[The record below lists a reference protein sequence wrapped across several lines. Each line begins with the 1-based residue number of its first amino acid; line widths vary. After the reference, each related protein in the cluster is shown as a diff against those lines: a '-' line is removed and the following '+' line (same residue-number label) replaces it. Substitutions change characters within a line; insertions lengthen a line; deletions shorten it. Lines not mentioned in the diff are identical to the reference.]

1 MSITSLFLALIN
13 GKTLHILEEEGG
25 GQELPNFF
33 SKGDGKYSFI
43 KLTPS
48 HLKMLECLP
57 QKRWEERVKAF
68 VIGGEKL
75 TQSHI
80 KYWQQKL
87 PSIDLYNEYGPTEA
101 TVACCV
107 FKISKSYNSFDP
119 LPIGKPIDNTEIY
132 ILDEQMREVGIGI
145 PGEIYI
151 GGVGLARG
159 YINNPELTK
168 EKFVENPF
176 SEDKSSRLY
185 KTGDLGRYLEDGN
198 IQYLGR
204 IDNQIK
210 LRGYRIE
217 PGEIETYI
225 ERHEG
230 VKACVVLVKKDNKGH
245 ESLVAYV
252 VLEEKGKHGEH
263 LAERKTEQLRQ
274 ELRQKLP
281 EYMIPN
287 YFIEVDELP
296 LNANGKIDRKKLPE
310 LDAVGWEKERKIIL
324 PRNNTEKDLV
334 NLWKKIL
341 PTKDIGISD
350 NFFEL
355 GGHSMLMTQV
365 IVHILKEYG
374 VDLPLRPFFEEPT
387 IARLSHVIKDKKNL
401 LSSDALHILMQDT
414 QLEKVLENPAKIAS
428 FVRKK
433 NEESTILLTGATGF
447 LGIHLLSELCQQQY
461 QKIYCLVREKNEL
474 AATKKI
480 LKAAA
485 HYGVNIQPSFMNII
499 IPVLGD
505 IEKPLL
511 GISESNY
518 KKLEKEVDIIFHNA
532 AFVNHILDYQ
542 KLRKSNVLGTKEII
556 KLAFSHKQKKVNY
569 VSTLSNYLIDSNG
582 YIAEK
587 LPEQYDFKTLAAGYA
602 LTKAVSEI
610 VLCKAM
616 REGLPLTVFRP
627 NYILGGE
634 TKSKNL
640 QESRHLLS
648 LIKGCIQMGFAPDW
662 ETVLDLSS
670 ANFLAM
676 LIVRI
681 EEYNSNKTVYNLTNP
696 HKLKW
701 IDLIKFLQNKGYK
714 LEIITEKEWKKM
726 LMSHVDQ
733 ENALYPFLSIY
744 LQERDENEKS
754 QSVIVMD
761 KNLSEFMKVKN
772 QEWPIVDEHFIEE
785 CILPHLN

>member
-1 MSITSLFLALIN
+1 
-13 GKTLHILEEEGG
+13 
-25 GQELPNFF
+25 
-33 SKGDGKYSFI
+33 
-43 KLTPS
+43 
-48 HLKMLECLP
+48 
-57 QKRWEERVKAF
+57 
-68 VIGGEKL
+68 
-75 TQSHI
+75 
-80 KYWQQKL
+80 
-87 PSIDLYNEYGPTEA
+87 
-101 TVACCV
+101 
-107 FKISKSYNSFDP
+107 
-119 LPIGKPIDNTEIY
+119 
-132 ILDEQMREVGIGI
+132 
-145 PGEIYI
+145 
-151 GGVGLARG
+151 
-159 YINNPELTK
+159 
-168 EKFVENPF
+168 
-176 SEDKSSRLY
+176 
-185 KTGDLGRYLEDGN
+185 
-198 IQYLGR
+198 
-204 IDNQIK
+204 
-210 LRGYRIE
+210 
-217 PGEIETYI
+217 
-225 ERHEG
+225 
-230 VKACVVLVKKDNKGH
+230 
-245 ESLVAYV
+245 
-252 VLEEKGKHGEH
+252 
-263 LAERKTEQLRQ
+263 
-274 ELRQKLP
+274 
-281 EYMIPN
+281 MIPN

-310 LDAVGWEKERKIIL
+310 LDAVGREKERKIIL

-355 GGHSMLMTQV
+355 GGHSMLMTKV

-414 QLEKVLENPAKIAS
+414 QLEKVLENPAKRAF

-447 LGIHLLSELCQQQY
+447 LGIHLLSELYQQQY
-461 QKIYCLVREKNEL
+461 QRIYCLIREKNEL

-542 KLRKSNVLGTKEII
+542 KLRKANVLGTKEII

-587 LPEQYDFKTLAAGYA
+587 LPEKCDFKTLAAGYA
-602 LTKAVSEI
+602 LTKAVSEV

-616 REGLPLTVFRP
+616 KEGLPLTVFRP
-627 NYILGGE
+627 NYILGGD

-662 ETVLDLSS
+662 EMVLDLSS

-676 LIVRI
+676 LVVRI
-681 EEYNSNKTVYNLTNP
+681 EECDSSKTVYNLTNP

-714 LEIITEKEWKKM
+714 VELINEKEWKKM
-726 LMSHVDQ
+726 LMNNIDQ

-744 LQERDENEKS
+744 LQERDANEKS
-754 QSVIVMD
+754 ESVIVMD
-761 KNLSEFMKVKN
+761 KNLSEFMKEKN
-772 QEWPIVDEHFIEE
+772 KEWPIIDESFIEE
-785 CILPHLN
+785 NILPYLN